1 MRITV
6 HGAGEQR
13 AGKLAEHEAWTRPAL
28 DLELDP
34 GETVLE
40 ALTRQGV
47 RLPSAC
53 QAGVCQTCMVR
64 VLEGD
69 PGRAGVAGLDQA
81 LRADGYFL
89 ACQARPAA
97 SLTVA
102 LAGGDIYAPA
112 RLLGVADAGAG
123 VLRVRVRPERPL
135 KFRPGQ
141 HVALRVRGGLLHEP
155 EPGLLPGEG
164 DLVRAYSIAS
174 LAGEIERGGLE
185 FHVRAYPGGAMSG
198 WLTAAAPGAEVS
210 LGRPAGTCCY
220 QPGEPDGAL
229 LLAGTGTGLAPL
241 GAIAREALARGHAG
255 PVVLIRG
262 GADAGS
268 LYPDDL
274 LPAAGVWLLT
284 CVLARGEDL
293 TAAAVAQYAGL
304 ARPEAARAFLCGG
317 PGVVSRTRRALFL
330 AGLSLRRIPCD
341 EFSPAVTAPSFPA
354 P

>member
-1 MRITV
+1 MLR
-6 HGAGEQR
+6 
-13 AGKLAEHEAWTRPAL
+13 
-28 DLELDP
+28 
-34 GETVLE
+34 

-69 PGRAGVAGLDQA
+69 PGRRLAGLDEA
-81 LRADGYFL
+81 LRADGYVL

-102 LAGGDIYAPA
+102 LAGGDIYTPA
-112 RLLGVADAGAG
+112 RLLGVNDAGAG

-135 KFRPGQ
+135 RFRPGQ
-141 HVALRVRGGLLHEP
+141 HVALRVTGGLLREP

-164 DLVRAYSIAS
+164 DLVRAYSFAS
-174 LAGEIERGGLE
+174 RADEAERDGLE

-198 WLTAAAPGAEVS
+198 WLTGAAPGAGVS
-210 LGRPAGTCCY
+210 LGRPSGTCCY

-229 LLAGTGTGLAPL
+229 LLAGTGTGFAPL
-241 GAIAREALARGHAG
+241 GAMAREAVARGHAG

-262 GADAGS
+262 GADTDVAV
-268 LYPDDL
+268 PRR
-274 LPAAGVWLLT
+274 PAAGAGVRLLT

-293 TAAAVAQYAGL
+293 TAATVAQYAEL
-304 ARPEAARAFLCGG
+304 ARPQAARAFLCGG
-317 PGVVSRTRRALFL
+317 PGVVNRTRRALFL
-330 AGLSLRRIPCD
+330 AGLSLRRIHCD
-341 EFSPAVTAPSFPA
+341 EFSPAVTAP
-354 P
+354 